1 MKKHKYPVISALL
14 LLILF
19 NPLHGRDVTKDL
31 MKDAFPDAEAFMNEF
46 LGRTNGGD
54 YSSVRLPAPSGT
66 SSEFKGMGETVFF
79 KKDSAWTVESYKIIG
94 SKLPASNFIE
104 AVSIKGLFLVVTYLV
119 RNDSQSAESILESP
133 QISDEQGNHY
143 DAYNMEGMYI
153 KGVMYS
159 TSKTIS
165 LEQLNPQITYKFS
178 AIYPIPDAKKVLMF
192 NARELGSIVPNT
204 ISIYLVDKDETQ
216 KAAVAEA
223 KADEVRRGMPK
234 DSAEAIK
241 YLRQLANQGD
251 AVVKN
256 AAIKYLRQLAN
267 QGNADAQ
274 SNLGVMYGN
283 GLGVPK
289 DYTEAAKWSRL
300 AADQGN
306 ANAQHNLGVMYANG
320 EGVPKDDTE
329 AVKWWRLAA
338 DQGNALAQEA
348 IVQAYTAAAMR
359 GDVTAQNLLGDLFA
373 TGKVVAQDY
382 VEAVEWYS
390 RAAQQGNTDAQRN
403 LGLMYREGTGVPKDL
418 KEAYIWLLAANAIED
433 LEKVEKE
440 LTTEQKAKALNT
452 IAEGKLSKKK
462 AALIRKTLNKEKIE
476 IFSSGSKARIKIFP
490 KMDTG
495 LYKLE
500 FFSSAPNRL
509 LAMQEHH
516 DLESLFP
523 ALVKWDEWTKAAS
536 ENGFRASGDPDNDF
550 KNLYY
555 KRLIWTNNPDD
566 SHFDVYAYSD
576 RSGKW
581 VVGNSISVSKGY
593 LGVQTQELTI
603 REAEGFGLPKSIK
616 GVVITEAFG
625 PAAKAG
631 LKREDIITEINDKRV
646 STTVYL
652 YYVLARALPGTKV
665 TVKYIRAG
673 KPESKEVTLGK
684 RPNDDRSPVKLL
696 KLQLY
701 FSADKKGEYSLL
713 IINPTHY
720 VSTGKGYPMSDDDVL
735 RFIKDDDES
744 EIIIAKIKPYH
755 GTGAQYIKSMTSVIE
770 KIDER
775 ITDVGNKISAMSN
788 DEILAMYDKEKRKEA
803 ERNTKE
809 VIKNNP
815 DLIFK

>member
-19 NPLHGRDVTKDL
+19 NSLHGRDVTKDL

-94 SKLPASNFIE
+94 SKLPASDFIE

-119 RNDSQSAESILESP
+119 RNDSQSAESILASP

-241 YLRQLANQGD
+241 YLRQLANQED

-289 DYTEAAKWSRL
+289 DYTEAVKWSRL

-320 EGVPKDDTE
+320 RGVPKDDEEAVKWYRKAAEQGNAFAQSNLGVMYDNGRGVPKDDEESVKWYRKAAEQGHANAQYNLGLMYYNGEGVPKDYAE
-329 AVKWWRLAA
+329 AVKWYRLAA
-338 DQGNALAQEA
+338 AQGNANAQFNLGYMYVTGEGVPNDLVQAHVWFNIAGANGHEAAKKNLA
-348 IVQAYTAAAMR
+348 IVEKKM
-359 GDVTAQNLLGDLFA
+359 
-373 TGKVVAQDY
+373 
-382 VEAVEWYS
+382 
-390 RAAQQGNTDAQRN
+390 TD
-403 LGLMYREGTGVPKDL
+403 
-418 KEAYIWLLAANAIED
+418 
-433 LEKVEKE
+433 
-440 LTTEQKAKALNT
+440 EQKA
-452 IAEGKLSKKK
+452 E
-462 AALIRKTLNKEKIE
+462 
-476 IFSSGSKARIKIFP
+476 
-490 KMDTG
+490 
-495 LYKLE
+495 
-500 FFSSAPNRL
+500 
-509 LAMQEHH
+509 AM
-516 DLESLFP
+516 
-523 ALVKWDEWTKAAS
+523 
-536 ENGFRASGDPDNDF
+536 N
-550 KNLYY
+550 
-555 KRLIWTNNPDD
+555 
-566 SHFDVYAYSD
+566 
-576 RSGKW
+576 
-581 VVGNSISVSKGY
+581 
-593 LGVQTQELTI
+593 
-603 REAEGFGLPKSIK
+603 
-616 GVVITEAFG
+616 
-625 PAAKAG
+625 
-631 LKREDIITEINDKRV
+631 
-646 STTVYL
+646 
-652 YYVLARALPGTKV
+652 LARALFAKLPK
-665 TVKYIRAG
+665 G
-673 KPESKEVTLGK
+673 K
-684 RPNDDRSPVKLL
+684 
-696 KLQLY
+696 
-701 FSADKKGEYSLL
+701 
-713 IINPTHY
+713 
-720 VSTGKGYPMSDDDVL
+720 
-735 RFIKDDDES
+735 
-744 EIIIAKIKPYH
+744 
-755 GTGAQYIKSMTSVIE
+755 
-770 KIDER
+770 
-775 ITDVGNKISAMSN
+775 
-788 DEILAMYDKEKRKEA
+788 
-803 ERNTKE
+803 
-809 VIKNNP
+809 
-815 DLIFK
+815 